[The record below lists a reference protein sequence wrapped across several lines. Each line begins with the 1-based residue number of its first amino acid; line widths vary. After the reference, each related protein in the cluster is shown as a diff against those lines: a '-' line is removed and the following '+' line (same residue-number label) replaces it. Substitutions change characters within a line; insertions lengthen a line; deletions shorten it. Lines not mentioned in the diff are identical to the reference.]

1 MSERKANVALVRPY
15 FATIE
20 HGVKAEVELSGDAT
34 VGDVGTRPLMAG
46 AGSAL
51 AAEVLGAGKAAGERR
66 IQGQPQVARVDAH
79 DGPGLECLVVRA
91 IAQEAWPSVTR

>member
-1 MSERKANVALVRPY
+1 
-15 FATIE
+15 
-20 HGVKAEVELSGDAT
+20 
-34 VGDVGTRPLMAG
+34 MAG
-46 AGSAL
+46 GGSAL

-91 IAQEAWPSVTR
+91 IAQEA